1 MSKKPICIVDCAI
14 KEKSLDSYERI
25 KGNYNHPFEYHI
37 PSMEGMNSL
46 HSSDDARAYIILG
59 SDSSVNDRLPWQVA
73 LADFMKQSAQNKVP
87 VMGICFGHQLM
98 ADAFGGK
105 VETSKTQK
113 SPDSKNTFAGHR
125 EIKIIKD
132 SFGFKKGES
141 YKVFK
146 AHSQEVTLISD
157 QLDHLGT
164 SDECLY
170 DILSHKKHPYLG
182 LQGHPEAHIEF
193 VERELPGLLT
203 ESEIMET
210 IEGGEKIINNFIKYI
225 LKDF

>member
-1 MSKKPICIVDCAI
+1 MSKKPICIIDCAV
-14 KEKSLDSYERI
+14 KEKSLDAFERI
-25 KGNYNHPFEYHI
+25 KKSYNHPFDYHI

-46 HSSDDARAYIILG
+46 LESDGARAYIIFG

-73 LADFMKQSAQNKVP
+73 LSDFVKGQCQSKVP

-105 VETSKTQK
+105 VETSKVEK
-113 SPDSKNTFAGHR
+113 APEVKNTFSGYR

-141 YKVFK
+141 YKIFK

-157 QLDHLGT
+157 EMVHLGT
-164 SDECLY
+164 SDECIY
-170 DILSHKKHPYLG
+170 DILSHKEHPYLG

-193 VERELPGLLT
+193 VERELQGLL
-203 ESEIMET
+203 SAREINET
-210 IEGGEKIINNFIKYI
+210 IEGGEKIINNFFQFV
-225 LKDF
+225 LKNY